1 MLSAQ
6 VSSSLKLAC
15 WLLVAEFEV
24 GELFP
29 NTDWQNKN
37 RFLESLKEKAVGCIS
52 VYMFDH
58 LVLSSAFLNSDLLA
72 TNGAT
77 LGACIDLSNWALT

>member
-1 MLSAQ
+1 LTC
-6 VSSSLKLAC
+6 LTLA
-15 WLLVAEFEV
+15 AEFKL

-37 RFLESLKEKAVGCIS
+37 RFYGSFKEKAASCIS

-58 LVLSSAFLNSDLLA
+58 LVLSSAFLNSNLLA
-72 TNGAT
+72 TSGAT
-77 LGACIDLSNWALT
+77 PGACIDLSNWALT